1 MKQSLWSMVG
11 LAGAVCVSGVSLDAQ
26 AQLASSG
33 WARQFGATYEDQAQA
48 VAVSGSSVY
57 VVGHTA
63 NALGAQPYAGSQ
75 DIFLAKYDSA
85 GNAQWVQ
92 LLGTPERDRATAV
105 ATDAQGNV
113 YVVGHTFGGFDFYVN
128 AGGLDSFVAKYD
140 AQGNRLWLRQ
150 FGTQMDDFATG
161 VAVTDK
167 VFVAGYTGGSFANGG
182 NPFQYDVYVALYDLG
197 GNPYWLQQYGSPNS
211 DVAAGIAVTP
221 SHEIYVAGETTGS
234 IDGVTTPTGSDIF
247 LLKLDILGSLQ
258 WARQLDASGN
268 DHGTGVAVG
277 PDGGV
282 YVSGYTF
289 GEPDGNVSNGLFD
302 ALLARYDGAGNRQW
316 SRLVGGAGAD
326 YAHGVAVTASNTV
339 VLAGRVGDSLDG
351 LPHAGWDDAF
361 IARFTAGGTKLS
373 SQVFGT
379 ASLEMT
385 RGVAVDAAGNA
396 FVAGSTYGALTSAP
410 SAGGYDAF
418 LIRF

>member
-1 MKQSLWSMVG
+1 MKQSLWSMLG
-11 LAGAVCVSGVSLDAQ
+11 LAGAVCVAGASLEAE
-26 AQLASSG
+26 AQLSPTG
-33 WARQFGATYEDQAQA
+33 WARQFGGTAEDQAQA
-48 VAVSGSSVY
+48 VAVAGGNVY

-75 DIFLAKYDSA
+75 DIFVAKYDNA
-85 GNAQWVQ
+85 GNAQWVR

-105 ATDAQGNV
+105 ATDAAGNV

-128 AGGLDSFVAKYD
+128 AGGIDSFVAKYD

-150 FGTQMDDFATG
+150 FGTQMDDFATA
-161 VAVTDK
+161 VAVSDK
-167 VFVAGYTGGSFANGG
+167 VFVAGYTGGDFVNGG
-182 NPFQYDVYVALYDLG
+182 NPFQYDVYVALYDTA
-197 GNPYWLQQYGSPNS
+197 GNPYWLQQYGSPNG
-211 DVAAGIAVTP
+211 DVATGIAVTP
-221 SHEIYVAGETTGS
+221 SHEIYVAGETSGS
-234 IDGVTTPTGSDIF
+234 MDGTTTPTGSDIF
-247 LLKLDILGSLQ
+247 VMKLDILGTLQ

-289 GEPDGNVSNGLFD
+289 GQPDGNASNGLFD

-326 YAHGVAVTASNTV
+326 YAHGVTVAVNNTV
-339 VLAGRVGDSLDG
+339 LLAGRVGDSLDG
-351 LPHAGWDDAF
+351 LPHAGWDDVF
-361 IARFTAGGTKLS
+361 VARFDALGTKLS
-373 SQVFGT
+373 SRVLGT
-379 ASLEMT
+379 PTIEVT

-396 FVAGSTYGALTSAP
+396 FVAGYTYGALTGAP
-410 SAGGYDAF
+410 SAGSYDAF